1 MIRSLP
7 IFTVLTMLNQFTTAE
22 DYPAAIVS
30 PKVSL
35 HDLLQRLKWEFGINW
50 CFIRRDMFVSLVPG
64 ILFSTTA
71 LINYP
76 VNSLVELLT
85 VLLKDV
91 IYFWLCITTFC
102 LSNQINGV
110 EEDRLNKPERPLVV
124 GLLTIAQAQRR
135 WYIAMVL
142 FSLFGLITGTLGWAL
157 TWQIGCILYEYF
169 GGARHWYFK
178 TFLGG
183 IGVTSEVGAAWQ
195 LAQRE
200 IPPVTWTW
208 IAIVGLYLIV
218 LLAVQDFR
226 DMVGDRALGR
236 KTMPLLFG
244 EMPSRYIVAAGF
256 MGYPLLVHYCLMLP
270 AGLTPMVLFWDC
282 LLGGCTW
289 GLAVRTIGLRNPQ
302 ADHKTYVLY
311 TVLLCLYLMSSM
323 FVLRV

>member
-1 MIRSLP
+1 
-7 IFTVLTMLNQFTTAE
+7 
-22 DYPAAIVS
+22 
-30 PKVSL
+30 
-35 HDLLQRLKWEFGINW
+35 
-50 CFIRRDMFVSLVPG
+50 LV
-64 ILFSTTA
+64 
-71 LINYP
+71 
-76 VNSLVELLT
+76 
-85 VLLKDV
+85 
-91 IYFWLCITTFC
+91 
-102 LSNQINGV
+102 
-110 EEDRLNKPERPLVV
+110 
-124 GLLTIAQAQRR
+124 TIEQAQTRR
-135 WYIAMVL
+135 YVAMVL
-142 FSLFGLITGTLGWAL
+142 FSLFGLFTGTLGWAL
-157 TWQIGCILYEYF
+157 TWQIGCILYEYC

-200 IPPVTWTW
+200 IPAVTWTW
-208 IAIVGLYLIV
+208 IAVIGLYLIV

-256 MGYPLLVHYCLMLP
+256 MGYPLLVHYVLMLP
-270 AGLTPMVLFWDC
+270 AGLTPMVLFWDL
-282 LLGGCTW
+282 LLGGCAW
-289 GLAVRTIGLRNPQ
+289 GLAGRTLWLRNPQ

>member
-1 MIRSLP
+1 MIRSFP
-7 IFTVLTMLNQFTTAE
+7 IFAVLTMLSQLTMA
-22 DYPAAIVS
+22 DDCQAPIALPKS
-30 PKVSL
+30 PL
-35 HDLLQRLKWEFGINW
+35 RALLKQLKQEFGINW
-50 CFIRRDMFVSLVPG
+50 SFIRRDMFVSLVPG

-76 VNSLVELLT
+76 ADSFLELLT
-85 VLLKDV
+85 VLVKDV

-124 GLLTIAQAQRR
+124 GLVTIEQAQTR

-208 IAIVGLYLIV
+208 IMIVGLYLIV

-226 DMVGDRALGR
+226 DMAGDRALGR

-244 EMPSRYIVAAGF
+244 EMPSRYIVAACF
-256 MGYPLLVHYCLMLP
+256 MGYPLLVHYFLMQP
-270 AGLTPMVLFWDC
+270 AGLTPMVLFWDL

-289 GLAVRTIGLRNPQ
+289 GLAGRTLCLRNPQ

-311 TVLLCLYLMSSM
+311 TVLLCLYLMSSI